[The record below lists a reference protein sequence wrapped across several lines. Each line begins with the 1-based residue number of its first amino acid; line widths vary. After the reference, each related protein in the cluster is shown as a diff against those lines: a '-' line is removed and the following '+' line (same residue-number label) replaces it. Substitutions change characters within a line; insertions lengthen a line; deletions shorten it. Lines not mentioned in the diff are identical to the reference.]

1 MANKNISKL
10 SIGERDLYIR
20 KLEDEIK
27 RKRLMLIEETKNI
40 ENGKKTNKL
49 LEPVHSD
56 YKKYY
61 DNIINEKQQQY
72 DAMMLL
78 KEYLDE
84 LKKEESLT
92 THQTRTIKNDQRDI
106 LFEIEKITHELKE
119 MAK

>member
-1 MANKNISKL
+1 MANKNVSKL

-27 RKRLMLIEETKNI
+27 RKKLMLIEETKGI

-49 LEPVHSD
+49 LEPVHSN

-61 DNIINEKQQQY
+61 DNIVDEKQKQY

-78 KEYLDE
+78 NQYLDE
-84 LKKEESLT
+84 LIKKEHISGK
-92 THQTRTIKNDQRDI
+92 QIKNARKDQKDI
-106 LFEIEKITHELKE
+106 IGEMEKITIDLKDL
-119 MAK
+119 KK

>member
-1 MANKNISKL
+1 MANKNVSKL

-27 RKRLMLIEETKNI
+27 RKKLMLIEETKGI

-49 LEPVHSD
+49 LESIHSD

-61 DNIINEKQQQY
+61 DNVVDEKQQQY

-78 KEYLDE
+78 KQYLDE
-84 LKKEESLT
+84 LIQNDTNEK
-92 THQTRTIKNDQRDI
+92 QIKNARKDQQDI
-106 LFEIEKITHELKE
+106 IREMDKITIDLKE
-119 MAK
+119 IVK